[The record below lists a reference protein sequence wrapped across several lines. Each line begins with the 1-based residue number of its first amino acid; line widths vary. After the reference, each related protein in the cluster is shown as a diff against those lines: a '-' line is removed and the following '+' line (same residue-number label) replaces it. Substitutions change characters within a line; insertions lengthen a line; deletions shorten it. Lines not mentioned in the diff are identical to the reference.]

1 MHIVNVALDVPLYQ
15 TFSYISKTALALGQ
29 RVLVPFGSRMI
40 VGFVWDEEQC
50 NTSPDRLKSILQ
62 VYPEYLTKDTCDL
75 INFTAN
81 YYHYPIGA
89 TIFTA
94 IPKALKQPKLYVYKP
109 KKQSK
114 VLKKAH
120 TPKIITL
127 NLEQRQVVE
136 QITLKFA
143 TFHPCILYGVT
154 GSGKTEVYLELIAKI
169 LDQGLQVLVLV
180 PEINLTP
187 QMLARFSA
195 RFDWKNITVLTSHTT
210 DKGRNDGYFMAQNGE
225 SQIVIGTRLSVFTP
239 FKQLGLIIVDEEH
252 DQSFK
257 QNDTLRYHARDL
269 AIWRANE
276 SKVPIILGSATP
288 SLETLYNYKLERYH
302 MYKLVSRG
310 VNTAVLPQMKLIDV
324 NTYLAT
330 NGLTDK
336 VIKELSNNL
345 VNSELSLVFINR
357 RGYSPILSCYDC
369 GWIGRCKRC
378 STTLVYHSSNTSLKC
393 HHCGYS
399 TNLPKQCPAC
409 NSQHLQALGEG
420 TQKIEEYLCKL
431 LPEARIY
438 RTDQDTVSDK
448 KAWDELYAKIHNH
461 EIDILVGTQM
471 LAKGHD
477 FHNLTLVIGINI
489 DNALYSYDFRAS
501 ELLYTQLTQ
510 VSGRAG
516 RGDKPGRVFLQTRYP
531 EHELYQYLLRHDFPG
546 FVNYLLQQRK
556 ALNLPPYSHYAI
568 FRASGRKIE
577 QVLDYLSAVNKLMQK
592 LVPQSQISGDEIHPR
607 AIILYPPVPSV
618 IQRLKNKERGQI
630 LIHATNRNLI
640 HQMFN
645 DLIPLLQQMKP
656 RYAIKWSIDI
666 DPYDM

>member
-1 MHIVNVALDVPLYQ
+1 MYIVNVALDVPLYT
-15 TFSYISKTALALGQ
+15 TFSYMSEAKLTLGQ
-29 RVLVPFGSRMI
+29 RVLVEFGNRKI
-40 VGFVWDEEQC
+40 IGFVWDTETS
-50 NTSPDRLKSILQ
+50 NISPDKLKPILEF
-62 VYPEYLTKDTCDL
+62 YPECLTKNTCDL
-75 INFTAN
+75 IKFTAN
-81 YYHYPIGA
+81 YYHYPLGA

-94 IPKALKQPKLYVYKP
+94 IPKALKQAKPYIYKP
-109 KKQSK
+109 RKQSK
-114 VLKKAH
+114 STKKSQ
-120 TPKIITL
+120 TTKTIIL
-127 NLEQRQVVE
+127 NPEQQQVVE
-136 QITLKFA
+136 QVILKFG

-154 GSGKTEVYLELIAKI
+154 GSGKTEVYLELIARVI
-169 LDQGLQVLVLV
+169 NQGLQVLVLV

-187 QMLARFSA
+187 QMLERFSA
-195 RFDWKNITVLTSHTT
+195 KFSGQTITVLTSHTT
-210 DKGRNDGYFMAQNGE
+210 DKGRSDGYFMAQNGE

-269 AIWRANE
+269 AIWRANRAG
-276 SKVPIILGSATP
+276 VPIVLGSATP
-288 SLETLYNYKLERYH
+288 SLETLYNYKLERYY

-310 VNTAVLPQMKLIDV
+310 VDTAVLPQMELIDI
-324 NTYLAT
+324 NTYPAT
-330 NGLTDK
+330 HGLTDK
-336 VIKELSNNL
+336 SIKELSKNL
-345 VNSELSLVFINR
+345 ANGELSLVFINR
-357 RGYSPILSCYDC
+357 RGYSPIISCYDC

-399 TNLPKQCPAC
+399 TNLPKQCPKC
-409 NSQHLQALGEG
+409 NSQHMQALGEG
-420 TQKIEEYLCKL
+420 TQKIEEHLGKL
-431 LPEARIY
+431 LPSARIY
-438 RTDQDTVSDK
+438 RTDQDTVSGK

-516 RGDKPGRVFLQTRYP
+516 RGEKAGRVFLQTRYP
-531 EHELYQYLLRHDFPG
+531 EHELYTYLLKHDFSG

-568 FRASGRKIE
+568 FRASGKKIE
-577 QVLDYLSAVNKLMQK
+577 QVLDYLSAVNNLMHK
-592 LVPQSQISGDEIHPR
+592 IVDEKHAR
-607 AIILYPPVPSV
+607 DIIIYPPVPSI

-630 LIHATNRNLI
+630 LIHAVNRNLI